1 MSKSSFF
8 KICPNLEGQLVVD
21 GGHLGGHVD
30 RSGGVDD
37 EVLDRLVPVSLPA
50 RHQIEDE
57 LEKDIIAILKKQF
70 ERKRRRRRHPI
81 LFGAHN
87 NVLDLQQA
95 TRLKIL

>member
-30 RSGGVDD
+30 RSGGVHD

-50 RHQIEDE
+50 RHQIENE
-57 LEKDIIAILKKQF
+57 LEKEYWENCRFFPFSCRISK
-70 ERKRRRRRHPI
+70 
-81 LFGAHN
+81 
-87 NVLDLQQA
+87 
-95 TRLKIL
+95 

>member
-1 MSKSSFF
+1 MSKSSFL

-57 LEKDIIAILKKQF
+57 LEKELLKKWAIF
-70 ERKRRRRRHPI
+70 RE
-81 LFGAHN
+81 L
-87 NVLDLQQA
+87 
-95 TRLKIL
+95 

>member
-1 MSKSSFF
+1 MSKSSFL

-30 RSGGVDD
+30 RSGGVHD

-57 LEKDIIAILKKQF
+57 LEKELLKKWAIF
-70 ERKRRRRRHPI
+70 RE
-81 LFGAHN
+81 L
-87 NVLDLQQA
+87 
-95 TRLKIL
+95 